1 MIRCL
6 KKLKIM
12 KNKKQ
17 EYIDDG
23 HTIYSMDVD
32 AKWARPKEKQQSVY
46 VSKEEK
52 RILIKAAFRAYIPK
66 LLIVLFGFGL
76 AIILIYFWLM

>member
-1 MIRCL
+1 M
-6 KKLKIM
+6 K
-12 KNKKQ
+12 KNKK

-32 AKWARPKEKQQSVY
+32 AKWAKGKETNNKIY

-52 RILIKAAFRAYIPK
+52 NILIKAAFKAYIPK